1 MKLINLLT
9 ILTLLLSLSCGNN
22 EQKVP
27 SEQKAKDSTFQNK
40 QSETSTSSDNTQDN
54 TKGELDLKKG
64 LPANFPSDISQ
75 PPDGQSLNYM
85 TVSEKTIVT
94 FEVRNHS
101 VKEMIEFYKK
111 DFAKKGYTMIE
122 GDDQMVSDKGGIIN
136 WKKGEKDIEIAFSY
150 NEKDKV
156 VNVVITY

>member
-1 MKLINLLT
+1 MKLLKLLT
-9 ILTLLLSLSCGNN
+9 ILTFLLTLSCGNN

-27 SEQKAKDSTFQNK
+27 SDQKTNDSTSHHT
-40 QSETSTSSDNTQDN
+40 QSKNSSSSTNIQSDS
-54 TKGELDLKKG
+54 KGELDLKKG
-64 LPANFPSDISQ
+64 LPDNFPPDISQ

-94 FEVRNHS
+94 FEVRSHS
-101 VKEMIEFYKK
+101 VKELIEFYKQ

-122 GDDQMVSDKGGIIN
+122 SDDQLVSDKGGIIS
-136 WKKGEKDIEIAFSY
+136 WKKGGQEIEIAFSY

-156 VNVVITY
+156 VNIVITY